1 MIAALPL
8 SDGGI
13 VSLMGVGDSQSPGT
27 RFGEGSCNAM
37 EGLQLQGC
45 ADGQV
50 MPTKNIANWQLLLE
64 GSVMKVDLRNFPLGG
79 VNVGSGNRLVKMM
92 PLLQTV

>member
-13 VSLMGVGDSQSPGT
+13 VSLMGVGDSQSPRT

-50 MPTKNIANWQLLLE
+50 MPTKNIANWPLLLE
-64 GSVMKVDLRNFPLGG
+64 GSVMKVDLRNFPFWE
-79 VNVGSGNRLVKMM
+79 V
-92 PLLQTV
+92 